1 MMPPASGSPAH
12 PFTGTPMRHVF
23 DVESCG
29 QSHVGLMRELNEDR
43 YLVKSESGV
52 FVVADGMGGHDAGE
66 VASTSI
72 VEHLKSIGIPSS
84 APDLRARFEDR
95 VILANREIRELSTR
109 NGATIGST
117 LAALLAFERQYACMW
132 AGDSR
137 IYMFSNGKL
146 SQLSRDHTEMQ
157 DLLDRGLLTR
167 EEAVAWPRRNVVTRA
182 IGAVDEPDLDIAH
195 GQIHPGDKFL
205 ICSDGLTAHVAD
217 EEIGSVLA
225 EKSPEEGCSSLI
237 ELALS
242 RGGSDNVTVVIVQF
256 REAAKPSPDFWA
268 N

>member
-1 MMPPASGSPAH
+1 
-12 PFTGTPMRHVF
+12 MRHVF

-43 YLVKSESGV
+43 YLVKTESGL

-84 APDLRARFEDR
+84 APDLKARFEDR
-95 VILANREIRELSTR
+95 VIMANREIRELSSR
-109 NGATIGST
+109 NGATIGAT
-117 LAALLAFERQYACMW
+117 LAALLTFERQYACMW

-137 IYMFSNGKL
+137 IYMLRDGKL

-157 DLLDRGLLTR
+157 DLIDRGLLTI
-167 EEAVAWPRRNVVTRA
+167 EEAAAWPRRNVVTRA
-182 IGAVDEPDLDIAH
+182 IGAVDDPALDIAH
-195 GQIHPGDKFL
+195 GQIHPGDAFL

-217 EEIGSVLA
+217 DEIATALA
-225 EKSPEEGCSSLI
+225 KSAEDGCNSLI
-237 ELALS
+237 QLALE

-256 REAAKPSPDFWA
+256 HAAAEPSADLWA

>member
-1 MMPPASGSPAH
+1 
-12 PFTGTPMRHVF
+12 MRHVF
-23 DVESCG
+23 DVDSFG
-29 QSHVGLMRELNEDR
+29 QSHVGLIRELNEDR
-43 YLVKSESGV
+43 YLVKSESGL

-72 VEHLKSIGIPSS
+72 VDHLKSIGIPSS

-95 VILANREIRELSTR
+95 VVMANREIRELSDR

-117 LAALLAFERQYACMW
+117 LAALLAFESQYACMW

-137 IYMFSNGKL
+137 IYMLRNGKL

-157 DLLDRGLLTR
+157 DLIDRGLLSPDQ
-167 EEAVAWPRRNVVTRA
+167 AAAWPRRNVVTRA
-182 IGAVDEPDLDIAH
+182 IGAVDDPALDIAH

-205 ICSDGLTAHVAD
+205 ICSDGLTAHVSD
-217 EEIGSVLA
+217 EQIGVAALA
-225 EKSPEEGCSSLI
+225 AESAEQGCASLI
-237 ELALS
+237 QLALEG
-242 RGGSDNVTVVIVQF
+242 GGSDNVTVIIVQF
-256 REAAKPSPDFWA
+256 RQAAEPSSDPWP

>member
-1 MMPPASGSPAH
+1 M
-12 PFTGTPMRHVF
+12 MRHVF
-23 DVESCG
+23 DVDSCG
-29 QSHVGLMRELNEDR
+29 QSHAGLVRELNEDR
-43 YLVKSESGV
+43 YLVKSESGL

-84 APDLRARFEDR
+84 APDLRARVEDR
-95 VILANREIRELSTR
+95 IVMANREIRELSAR
-109 NGATIGST
+109 NGSTIGST

-137 IYMFSNGKL
+137 IYMLHNGKL

-167 EEAVAWPRRNVVTRA
+167 EEAVSWPRRNVVTRA
-182 IGAVDEPDLDIAH
+182 IGAEDDPPLEIAH
-195 GQIHPGDKFL
+195 GRIHSGDTFL
-205 ICSDGLTAHVAD
+205 ICSDGLTGHVTD
-217 EEIGSVLA
+217 EEIAAELA
-225 EKSPEEGCSSLI
+225 EKTPEQACGGLI

-242 RGGSDNVTVVIVQF
+242 RGGSDNVTVVIVAF
-256 REAAKPSPDFWA
+256 REATKPPSDFWA
-268 N
+268 S

>member
-1 MMPPASGSPAH
+1 
-12 PFTGTPMRHVF
+12 MRHFF

-29 QSHVGLMRELNEDR
+29 QSHVGLIRELNEDR
-43 YLVKSESGV
+43 YLVKSESGL

-95 VILANREIRELSTR
+95 VVTANREIREISSR
-109 NGATIGST
+109 NGGTIGST
-117 LAALLAFERQYACMW
+117 LAALLAFERQYACIW

-137 IYMFSNGKL
+137 IYMLRNGKL

-157 DLLDRGLLTR
+157 DLLDRGLLTI
-167 EEAVAWPRRNVVTRA
+167 EQAAAYPRRNVITRA
-182 IGAVDEPDLDIAH
+182 IGAVDDPSLDIAH
-195 GQIHPGDKFL
+195 GQIQPDDTFL
-205 ICSDGLTAHVAD
+205 ICSDGLTAHVSD
-217 EEIGSVLA
+217 DEIGPALA
-225 EKSPEEGCSSLI
+225 GKSAEQGCGSLI

-242 RGGSDNVTVVIVQF
+242 RGGTDNVTVVIVQF
-256 REAAKPSPDFWA
+256 REAAEPSSSFWA